1 MSTNAELSDRFARAA
16 RILELLGADAFRV
29 NAHTRVARAL
39 EGLSTDVRALAE
51 DKKALT
57 AVEGIGAKSADKII
71 EFVKSGRIAEFE
83 ELAARVPAGLLAL
96 MELPGLGP
104 KTVATLWREGGVTD
118 AASLRRIIDDGTILT
133 LPRMGEKTVEK
144 IKQSLATAAEA
155 NVRHRL
161 GVAMP
166 LAESIVARLEAV
178 PGVSRVAFA
187 GSLRRGKETVG
198 DVDILVETTDAA
210 AASAAF
216 VAMPGVRQV
225 LLAGATKSACRF
237 ATRADAGRWGAGDAP
252 EPTIQVDLRV
262 VPAGHWGA
270 AMMYFTGSKE
280 HNVQLRQRAQRAG
293 RTLNEYG
300 LYTEDGEPTPPQAR
314 GVTPIAAATEE
325 EVFAALGLDWVPPEL
340 REAGGE
346 VDVFDRGGRR
356 PEPRPD
362 LVDLAD
368 IRAELHAH
376 TTASDGSMEIE
387 DLAARTKD
395 RGFHTIA
402 VTDHSRSSVQANG
415 LSIDR
420 LLEHVERV
428 REARSKVSGITIL
441 AGSEVDI
448 LADGTLDY
456 PDDVLRRLDVVVAS
470 PHTALSQD
478 PDAATARLLAAIRH
492 PLVHILGHPT
502 GRLINRR
509 KGLEPDIAK
518 LVAAAAAH
526 RTALEINSHWLRL
539 DLRDVHVKAAASC
552 LVAIDCDVH
561 EPGDFDNLRYG
572 VLTARRGW
580 LTKERCVNT
589 WPAEHLHEWLRSKR

>member
-1 MSTNAELSDRFARAA
+1 MTTNTALSERFARAA
-16 RILELLGADAFRV
+16 RILELLGAEPFRV
-29 NAHTRVARAL
+29 NAYTRVARAL
-39 EGLSTDVRALAE
+39 EGLSADVRTLAE
-51 DKKALT
+51 DKEALT
-57 AVEGIGAKSADKII
+57 AIEGVGAKSADKII
-71 EFVKSGRIAEFE
+71 EFVKTGRIAEFD
-83 ELAARVPAGLLAL
+83 ELASRVPAGLLAL

-104 KTVATLWREGGVTD
+104 KTVATLWKQGGVTD
-118 AASLRRIIDDGTILT
+118 AASLRRIIDDGTILN

-155 NVRHRL
+155 TVRHRL
-161 GVAMP
+161 GVAVP
-166 LAESIVARLEAV
+166 LAESIVETLRAV
-178 PGVSRVAFA
+178 PGVSRAAFA
-187 GSLRRGKETVG
+187 GSMRRGKETVG
-198 DVDILVETTDAA
+198 DIDILVETTDAA

-225 LLAGATKSACRF
+225 LLAGETRSSCRF
-237 ATRADAGRWGAGDAP
+237 AVRMDAGRWGAGDAP

-262 VPAGHWGA
+262 VPRGHWGA

-300 LYTEDGEPTPPQAR
+300 LYPEDGEPTAPHTR
-314 GVTPIAAATEE
+314 GVTPVAAETEE
-325 EVFAALGLDWVPPEL
+325 EVFAALGLAWVPPEL

-346 VDVFDRGGRR
+346 LDAFELGGSAKRG
-356 PEPRPD
+356 PD
-362 LVDLAD
+362 LVELSD

-376 TTASDGSMEIE
+376 TTASDGSMPIE
-387 DLAARTKD
+387 ELAARAKS

-415 LSIDR
+415 LSVDR
-420 LLEHVERV
+420 LLEHIERV
-428 REARSKVSGITIL
+428 REAGAKIPGITIL

-448 LADGTLDY
+448 LADGSLDY

-478 PDAATARLLAAIRH
+478 PDTATARLLAAIRH

-509 KGLEPDIAK
+509 KGLEPDIAT

-526 RTALEINSHWLRL
+526 RTALEVNSHWLRL
-539 DLRDVHVKAAASC
+539 DLRDVHVRAAEAC
-552 LVAIDCDVH
+552 LVAINCDVH
-561 EPGDFDNLRYG
+561 EPDDFDNLRYG

-580 LTKERCVNT
+580 LGKDRCVNA
-589 WPAEHLHEWLRSKR
+589 WPADKLHQWLRSKR